1 MKSRTIAEGYK
12 LNGYDATYEKTTFS
26 ECTRYEDKRKII
38 REVTELN
45 SGITFIYEVKKGYKK
60 HERKS
65 KKSR

>member
-1 MKSRTIAEGYK
+1 MKNMTIAEGYK
-12 LNGYDATYEKTTFS
+12 LNGYDATYEKATFS